1 MLGDQV
7 VAREWKGRP
16 YLAKRPKFPEDR
28 EFSEAQLE
36 QQQRFLDAAAYAKS
50 LLDSGEMPEVYRK
63 EAKSARLTEYNVA
76 VRDFLRPPNVRDIN
90 VSGYTGKPGEDIVI
104 RAVDDSEVVS
114 VHIAIAND
122 GVLVE
127 EGEAVRHP
135 YNATLWRYTTTE
147 ENEIP
152 GTVIEAQAS
161 DRPGNLT
168 AGRVEL

>member
-1 MLGDQV
+1 M
-7 VAREWKGRP
+7 KN
-16 YLAKRPKFPEDR
+16 
-28 EFSEAQLE
+28 
-36 QQQRFLDAAAYAKS
+36 
-50 LLDSGEMPEVYRK
+50 
-63 EAKSARLTEYNVA
+63 SARHSVLYWSGGKGLVVYAGLLRHDHDLHHVA

-104 RAVDDSEVVS
+104 RAVDDCEVVS
-114 VHIAIAND
+114 VHIALAND

-161 DRPGNLT
+161 DRPGNVT
-168 AGRVEL
+168 AGRVEI